1 MRKKY
6 QQFIIRL
13 TILSLLAGI
22 LAYLLSL
29 LFSAEIIT
37 PAIYWLIVLFF
48 SVTAAVHFFL
58 LRITL
63 MKPVKFVGYF
73 MLATFVKLFIFLI
86 VMVAYAF
93 SIKREEVLAFVL
105 GFFTLYIIYTTVEV
119 VSILSQTK
127 EKTRD

>member
-1 MRKKY
+1 M
-6 QQFIIRL
+6 
-13 TILSLLAGI
+13 AGI